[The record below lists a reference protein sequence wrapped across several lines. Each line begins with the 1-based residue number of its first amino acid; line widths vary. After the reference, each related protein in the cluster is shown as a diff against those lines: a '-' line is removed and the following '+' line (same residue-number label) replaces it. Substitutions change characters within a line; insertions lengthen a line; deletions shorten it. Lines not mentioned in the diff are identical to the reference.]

1 MGSSEVRGKFLV
13 FEGCEGSGKSTQ
25 LRMLSEYLGKIGVN
39 FIMTREPG
47 GNPISEEIRKIILNG
62 KNTAMCDEC
71 EALLYAA
78 ARIQHL
84 KEIIEPALAAGKL
97 VVCDRYV
104 YSSLAYQGY
113 ARGLGDYVKEINAYA
128 LTNYPPDMTVFLDI
142 SPEDAFKR
150 KHGADENDRME
161 QLGLEFHKKVYAGY
175 KELEKEYA
183 DVCAV
188 DCSGTKYQTAEKI
201 RLLVDGLLG
210 VSDGKTL

>member
-25 LRMLSEYLGKIGVN
+25 LRLLSEYLGKIGVN

-97 VVCDRYV
+97 VV
-104 YSSLAYQGY
+104 
-113 ARGLGDYVKEINAYA
+113 
-128 LTNYPPDMTVFLDI
+128 
-142 SPEDAFKR
+142 
-150 KHGADENDRME
+150 
-161 QLGLEFHKKVYAGY
+161 
-175 KELEKEYA
+175 
-183 DVCAV
+183 
-188 DCSGTKYQTAEKI
+188 
-201 RLLVDGLLG
+201 
-210 VSDGKTL
+210 

>member
-113 ARGLGDYVKEINAYA
+113 ARGLDDYVKEINAYA

-183 DVCAV
+183 DVRAV
-188 DCSGTKYQTAEKI
+188 DCSGTKYRTAEKI